1 MLAELY
7 LEHRNDKRMYAAC
20 HEEMA
25 AAQPTVILRQKKT
38 DDGTQKKQAPLK
50 LSLPASWIDAPCLKL
65 LDTWG
70 KKKKL
75 RSEALCLEAGD
86 GTPIPEEWP
95 IEAALMLYGEEDDD
109 EVPHA
114 TLFVAPREEADALRA
129 AATAEALRM
138 LCLCCFQDKAAY
150 QAWLQAAM
158 GPADRSEEAR
168 Q

>member
-1 MLAELY
+1 
-7 LEHRNDKRMYAAC
+7 
-20 HEEMA
+20 MA

-70 KKKKL
+70 KRKKL

-109 EVPHA
+109 DDESSSEDEPP
-114 TLFVAPREEADALRA
+114 VAPPPKKKSKPA
-129 AATAEALRM
+129 APP
-138 LCLCCFQDKAAY
+138 
-150 QAWLQAAM
+150 
-158 GPADRSEEAR
+158 PAPPAKKGGKKKGKKGKN
-168 Q
+168 